1 MTVIAFRS
9 REREVLDPGCELER
23 RLGLAASEDRARGMF
38 FLGVLD
44 VVRREAGETQAARC
58 LAASGERRFV
68 PFFLYP
74 VSAFLRM
81 SFAAAEILAPRLG
94 GFETAMRIIG
104 AQATH
109 DFLDSVVGRSFLMLA
124 AGDPRRLVNNLPS
137 GYRTAVTYGER
148 HVTWKG
154 HQEGCI
160 NVFRD
165 FMPHTYHEGV
175 LLAVLQAVGT
185 RVARVRGRP
194 LSLLDCEYV
203 VSWA

>member
-9 REREVLDPGCELER
+9 KEREVVDPVNELER
-23 RLGLAASEDRARGMF
+23 RLGLTADEDRARGMF

-44 VVRREAGETQAARC
+44 VVRRESGEQAAARC

-74 VSAFLRM
+74 VSSFLKM
-81 SFAAAEILAPRLG
+81 TFSAAELLAPRLG
-94 GFETAMRIIG
+94 GFDTAMRIIG

-124 AGDPRRLVNNLPS
+124 AGDPQRLINNLPS

-148 HVTWKG
+148 HVTWTKP
-154 HQEGCI
+154 QEGLF
-160 NVFRD
+160 NMFRD

-185 RVARVRGRP
+185 RTARVRGRP
-194 LSLLDCEYV
+194 LSMLDCEYV
-203 VSWA
+203 VSWF